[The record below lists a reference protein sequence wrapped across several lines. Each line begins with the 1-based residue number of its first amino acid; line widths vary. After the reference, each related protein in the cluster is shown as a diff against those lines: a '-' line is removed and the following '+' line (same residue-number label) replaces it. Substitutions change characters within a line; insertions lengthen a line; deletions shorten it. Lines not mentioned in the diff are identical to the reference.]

1 MSIINIVE
9 ISCGVL
15 VAKLIIG
22 VINEGY
28 WYKWQRVRVELKRLQ
43 RSSKRHKKKIKV
55 PHESAESPER
65 DIPLLPDTG
74 RGEATGKYGVTQK
87 RCAFPRFFNPPN

>member
-1 MSIINIVE
+1 MSIIDIIE
-9 ISCGVL
+9 IACGVL

-28 WYKWQRVRVELKRLQ
+28 WYKWQRIRMELKRLQ
-43 RSSKRHKKKIKV
+43 RSSKRCKKEIKV
-55 PHESAESPER
+55 PHESAKSPAR
-65 DIPLLPDTG
+65 DIPLLQDTR